1 MIGENEDNLK
11 CLKIKDNLEVFE
23 SAKMVKEHS
32 LETVVQDLENELK
45 IKGDHFHF
53 SLAGFDVRGY
63 IWCLLDL

>member
-1 MIGENEDNLK
+1 
-11 CLKIKDNLEVFE
+11 
-23 SAKMVKEHS
+23 MVKEHS

-63 IWCLLDL
+63 LVFVGFVNHRMIFYFGDQSNHLQFLVIGFDV

>member
-1 MIGENEDNLK
+1 
-11 CLKIKDNLEVFE
+11 
-23 SAKMVKEHS
+23 MVKEHS

-63 IWCLLDL
+63 LVFVGFVNHRISFNFGDHSNHLHFLVSGFDV